1 MDTPRPRYREG
12 AMRTAGLM
20 LLALAACK
28 GAPQEEV
35 ARPPPPPP
43 PVRPPDLVQA
53 KVTLGCLFDRARYP
67 RDVLGALKEAAPP
80 VLRMAALA
88 AIDRARRDGESP
100 AEVAL
105 ADAIDA
111 FVQVDDLDG
120 LRQAF
125 ALVDAIPNPPSQL
138 FGHDAGARARV
149 GLVPKAADAASDRAV
164 VVRELALAANLPE
177 ATKLFAAIERADIDD
192 AYEQEPYLGALVA
205 LGRVADAKALIAK
218 QKPED
223 RFKLTGAWLDVAL
236 RQRAPLTEG
245 LAAALAELA
254 VAPERALSGFP
265 ERTLLQRA
273 VRVGRAAEL
282 APLYRVLLPRLTADG
297 KNPGLADLAWA
308 FAVAA
313 GDTATATKLAADPAL
328 AAHVAVR
335 AGPLDTALAAALANK
350 FTSTEDLVRVWARSI
365 EPGVDAAFGARLQAA
380 VCPKP
385 SSPRG
390 PATSAAPGLTL
401 TVTEKPRKK
410 QFQCANHDLVVRLER
425 GATVVGEEV
434 VPGECHGPC
443 TAAEQREGRARLAE
457 IEKAI
462 EEGTAS
468 ESETDYNFTECM
480 FAGANVGR
488 TETVGGR
495 AVAVI
500 VNHYIGAHD
509 IDKDSY
515 LLALEVCGELHLTT
529 TFGGMYAGSFG
540 LADLKLRAAGD
551 EILVEV
557 ASDRWRGVV
566 FRLTLPACPGKPEEQ
581 VLETE

>member
-1 MDTPRPRYREG
+1 
-12 AMRTAGLM
+12 MRTAV
-20 LLALAACK
+20 LLLLGLAACQGK
-28 GAPQEEV
+28 PREQA
-35 ARPPPPPP
+35 APPPPPP
-43 PVRPPDLVQA
+43 PARAPDLAQA

-67 RDVLGALKEAAPP
+67 RDVLVALQESAPVP
-80 VLRMAALA
+80 VVRMAAFA
-88 AIDRARRDGESP
+88 AVERARRDGDSP
-100 AEVAL
+100 AEAVL
-105 ADAIDA
+105 ADAIGV
-111 FVQVDDLDG
+111 FTQIDDLDG

-125 ALVDAIPNPPSQL
+125 AMVDAIPSPPRQL
-138 FGHDAGARARV
+138 FGHDAAARARV
-149 GLVPKAADAASDRAV
+149 GLVPRADDVALERAV

-177 ATKLFAAIERADIDD
+177 ATKLFAALQPGDIADS
-192 AYEQEPYLGALVA
+192 YQQEPYLGALVA
-205 LGRVADAKALIAK
+205 LGKVADARALIAK
-218 QKPED
+218 QRPED

-236 RQRAPLTEG
+236 RQRVPLTDG

-254 VAPERALSGFP
+254 VTSERGLMAFP
-265 ERTLLQRA
+265 ERRLLERA

-282 APLYRVLLPRLTADG
+282 APLYRELLPKLTAGG

-308 FAVAA
+308 FAVAS
-313 GDTATATKLAADPAL
+313 GDTATARKLAADPAL

-335 AGPLDTALAAALANK
+335 SGPLDAALAAALANK
-350 FTSTEDLVRVWARSI
+350 YTSTQDLARVWARSLD
-365 EPGVDAAFGARLQAA
+365 PGADPAFGARLQAA
-380 VCPKP
+380 VCPKAP
-385 SSPRG
+385 PRRG
-390 PATSAAPGLTL
+390 PATPPTAGLTL
-401 TVTEKPRKK
+401 AVTEKPRKK
-410 QFQCANHDLVVRLER
+410 QFQCANHDVVVRLAR

-434 VPGECHGPC
+434 LAGECHGPC
-443 TAAEQREGRARLAE
+443 TAAEQREGRAHLAE

-495 AVAVI
+495 SVAVI

-515 LLALEVCGELHLTT
+515 LLALEVCGALHLTT

-551 EILVEV
+551 ELLVEV
-557 ASDRWRGVV
+557 ATERWRGVV
-566 FRLTLPACPGKPEEQ
+566 FRLTLPACPGEPEEQ